1 MFFKWGMQSLALRT
15 SSGGQCLLFEEMC
28 LGGKVISWA
37 AFEFCCYHGV
47 LPCLKSLPTA
57 RELQLLG
64 KAAGAG
70 EAKVSTWQRRWAA
83 VLCTLAQPKMPSKVG
98 NGGQEPAKEV
108 SGHWHSQQVTAE
120 HRNDSLG
127 SCCVRVRHPD
137 LLAFPV
143 PPSTQQCESDQ
154 SPKFKLHGLD
164 TEWARQ
170 ELRGAEQVMSPIKFQ
185 GDSLV

>member
-64 KAAGAG
+64 KAAEQVKPRWAHDREDELLFCARWLSQKCWAKLETVGRSLQGGEWPLTQPAGNSWAQKWLARELLRAG
-70 EAKVSTWQRRWAA
+70 EASWSSGFSCAPVHPTVRKRPISQIQTARFRHRVSKAGAPRCWT
-83 VLCTLAQPKMPSKVG
+83 G
-98 NGGQEPAKEV
+98 DV
-108 SGHWHSQQVTAE
+108 SH
-120 HRNDSLG
+120 
-127 SCCVRVRHPD
+127 
-137 LLAFPV
+137 
-143 PPSTQQCESDQ
+143 
-154 SPKFKLHGLD
+154 
-164 TEWARQ
+164 
-170 ELRGAEQVMSPIKFQ
+170 
-185 GDSLV
+185 